1 MSVKIGPLLYSGAWI
16 ITGGTHAGVM
26 KHVGRAVR
34 DHGLSRS
41 TQGQI
46 VAIGVATWG
55 IIHNRE
61 ALVHSEVRRTRSL
74 MSLFLWVKFIT
85 T

>member
-1 MSVKIGPLLYSGAWI
+1 MLYPGAWI

-34 DHGLSRS
+34 DHALSSS

-46 VAIGVATWG
+46 VTIGVATWG
-55 IIHNRE
+55 TIHNRD
-61 ALVHSEVRRTRSL
+61 ALVNPEVLAS
-74 MSLFLWVKFIT
+74 SF
-85 T
+85 